1 MATDYKEKLAE
12 LEASLEQVTKQH
24 NEALTFANQKKEQA
38 LTLNGAIIAYKELVE
53 AEEEELPTVE
63 LDLDNPCATGNC
75 PVD

>member
-24 NEALTFANQKKEQA
+24 NEAVAFANQKKEQA

-53 AEEEELPTVE
+53 AEPEEVVE
-63 LDLDNPCATGNC
+63 EDNPCATGNC
-75 PVD
+75 PVG

>member
-24 NEALTFANQKKEQA
+24 NEALAFANQKKEQA

-53 AEEEELPTVE
+53 A
-63 LDLDNPCATGNC
+63 
-75 PVD
+75 